1 MSYFTF
7 ALGATPTVSSY
18 SFSLPLSP
26 LGGNAGLLGSSLVG
40 YIHSLDILDRPDL
53 SDSTQLQK
61 RIADNNCPAVCK
73 FCNHLQHCLLY
84 HPEIDFDF
92 MNQFYLTKFME
103 SKGVVK
109 SSIDLLDGVMRTRSH
124 GLVFIDP
131 AVSLSTSVDINPC
144 SFTLEVWFKTTGSE
158 GTAEIVNLYHP
169 NGNFT
174 LSNVMDPLSKIN
186 STNFFCNNYRYISP
200 KAILIL
206 FWLSSCTLRS
216 LQ

>member
-1 MSYFTF
+1 
-7 ALGATPTVSSY
+7 
-18 SFSLPLSP
+18 
-26 LGGNAGLLGSSLVG
+26 
-40 YIHSLDILDRPDL
+40 
-53 SDSTQLQK
+53 
-61 RIADNNCPAVCK
+61 
-73 FCNHLQHCLLY
+73 LLY

-158 GTAEIVNLYHP
+158 GTAEIVNLSNA
-169 NGNFT
+169 NGEFV
-174 LSNVMDPLSKIN
+174 LSNIMYPLCRIPY
-186 STNFFCNNYRYISP
+186 FLYI
-200 KAILIL
+200 L
-206 FWLSSCTLRS
+206 
-216 LQ
+216 